1 MAENQ
6 NAELAAE
13 FAPHFGRSLLFAG
26 IATLGPV
33 PTGVVWLTDLALEPD
48 TDAVA
53 REIRAALDELET
65 DPSTA

>member
-26 IATLGPV
+26 IATLGA
-33 PTGVVWLTDLALEPD
+33 LAATE
-48 TDAVA
+48 A
-53 REIRAALDELET
+53 
-65 DPSTA
+65 

>member
-26 IATLGPV
+26 IATLR
-33 PTGVVWLTDLALEPD
+33 LTSFLSRAKTTRHCLVRPD
-48 TDAVA
+48 W
-53 REIRAALDELET
+53 RRRR
-65 DPSTA
+65 

>member
-26 IATLGPV
+26 IATLRRSSCGA
-33 PTGVVWLTDLALEPD
+33 G
-48 TDAVA
+48 
-53 REIRAALDELET
+53 
-65 DPSTA
+65 STTKRPRPPEGERGHVKAGCV

>member
-26 IATLGPV
+26 IA
-33 PTGVVWLTDLALEPD
+33 LADSPAQAGNG
-48 TDAVA
+48 T
-53 REIRAALDELET
+53 
-65 DPSTA
+65 